1 MKPQLPSA
9 SAGGPGREKSTFLGW
24 RNELGLAGVGGEAVV
39 AGKGLRGAT
48 GPGCAGRLSRSVNE
62 DTSESGVGGGE
73 D

>member
-1 MKPQLPSA
+1 MKPRLPSA
-9 SAGGPGREKSTFLGW
+9 SAGGPGREKSTLLGW
-24 RNELGLAGVGGEAVV
+24 RNELGLAGVGGEAV

-48 GPGCAGRLSRSVNE
+48 GPGRAGRLSRSVNE